1 MITSGILSACLD
13 RQRQNRMMLF
23 YFANSCVFF
32 VIMLCIINIRVGNG
46 IVLQQTDSVQELFGY
61 LKVRHQLFAKYRE

>member
-32 VIMLCIINIRVGNG
+32 IIMLC
-46 IVLQQTDSVQELFGY
+46 FHY
-61 LKVRHQLFAKYRE
+61 